1 MENNSQQKNQ
11 NVYSVGSIVLGSFF
25 GGPVATMWMVYK
37 NSVVFNK
44 RIPAMKLCLLSLL
57 AFLLYFAILFAG
69 SESYSAYQN
78 SDIFSVIYY
87 SDIYQAYSINLG
99 MFEVLVWFSMAIAF
113 YSLVVWLVLDKKSIK
128 DFLEKG
134 FKKRNFFGIMLI
146 SFVVMTFFNLCFGLA
161 IQSIKTE
168 HYFGTFYG
176 FSDPGLGVKS
186 EGEYI
191 QY

>member
-11 NVYSVGSIVLGSFF
+11 SVYSVGSIVLGSFF
-25 GGPVATMWMVYK
+25 GGPIATLVMVYK
-37 NSVVFNK
+37 NSVALGK
-44 RIPAMKLCLLSLL
+44 RIPALKFCIFTLL
-57 AFLLYFAILFAG
+57 AFLFYFAILFAG

-87 SDIYQAYSINLG
+87 SDIYQAYSISLG
-99 MFEVLVWFSMAIAF
+99 MVEVLVWFSMAIAV
-113 YSLVVWLVLDKKSIK
+113 YSLLVWLFLDKKSIK
-128 DFLEKG
+128 DFLENG
-134 FKKRNFFGIMLI
+134 SKKRNFFGIVII
-146 SFVVMTFFNLCFGLA
+146 SFVVMIFFNLCFGLA

-186 EGEYI
+186 QGEYI